1 MSFCKFSIEDFI
13 CRYLKKLFKKTK
25 SFSLPISCQCSISM
39 FVSLSENRSYSGDIK
54 IDHLR
59 EMVIILSF
67 LFVLWKSSHRA
78 QNIQM
83 LFQEPY
89 HCPPQKLGSK
99 ILIILYSYKKLK
111 LLKPLKCPDNHLLHL
126 FCGF

>member
-1 MSFCKFSIEDFI
+1 MSFCKFSTEDFL
-13 CRYLKKLFKKTK
+13 CRYLKKQQNLFPYPFHANVPFLCSCHCQKTARIQG
-25 SFSLPISCQCSISM
+25 ISKLTIC
-39 FVSLSENRSYSGDIK
+39 VK
-54 IDHLR
+54 W
-59 EMVIILSF
+59 VIIWSF
-67 LFVLWKSSHRA
+67 LFVLWKSSHWA

-89 HCPPQKLGSK
+89 HCPPQKLCSK